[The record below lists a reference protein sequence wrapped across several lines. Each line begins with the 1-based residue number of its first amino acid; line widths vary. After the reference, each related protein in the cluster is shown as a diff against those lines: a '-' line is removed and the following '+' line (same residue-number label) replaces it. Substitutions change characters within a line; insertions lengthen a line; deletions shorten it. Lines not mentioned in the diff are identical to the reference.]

1 MKTVAGYE
9 VYKTSKGR
17 YGAAVLFASERKAI
31 DAQVD
36 ILGELLDDLLPHDDR
51 GNVTSI
57 DRHNL
62 LMNML
67 KKDNLYALISDL
79 ALVIEHMQDHDISHK
94 DILLSIKQ
102 GV

>member
-1 MKTVAGYE
+1 MNTVE

-17 YGAAVLFASERKAI
+17 YFASERKAI
-31 DAQVD
+31 GAQVD
-36 ILGELLDDLLPHDDR
+36 ILGELLDDLLPHDDK
-51 GNVTSI
+51 GHVTYV

-62 LMNML
+62 LMKML
-67 KKDNLYALISDL
+67 KKDDLYALISDL
-79 ALVIEHMQDHDISHK
+79 ALVVEHMQDQDISNK

>member
-1 MKTVAGYE
+1 MNTVE

-17 YGAAVLFASERKAI
+17 YFASERKAI
-31 DAQVD
+31 DDQVD

-67 KKDNLYALISDL
+67 KKDDLYALISDL
-79 ALVIEHMQDHDISHK
+79 SLVVEHMQDQDISNK
-94 DILLSIKQ
+94 DIILSINQ